1 MRDAVKYVLLLITAL
16 SFVFVAC
23 SDDSPSEVSDGEIEF
38 TLGTMTDSRDGQT
51 YKTVTIGNQTWMAEN
66 LNYAYTGISY
76 STPAFI
82 SDSTSWCYEGMKSNC
97 DAHGRLYT
105 WSAAM
110 DSAGLVSEANGVVA
124 CGLGKKCKPNKPHR
138 GICPEGW
145 HVPTQSE
152 FGALFKKVG
161 GVKVAGSKLKSTS
174 GWTEN
179 ANGMDA
185 IGFNAIPS
193 GYRYINGSYMLLEEV
208 VSMWSVAEYGINA
221 SYTQVFADVDSVTS
235 MFEAKSGGASLRCLK
250 D

>member
-1 MRDAVKYVLLLITAL
+1 MKYVLLLITAL

-23 SDDSPSEVSDGEIEF
+23 SDDSPSEVSDADIEF

-51 YKTVTIGNQTWMAEN
+51 YKTVMIGSQTWMAEN
-66 LNYAYTGISY
+66 LNYAYTGIAY

-82 SDSTSWCYEGMKSNC
+82 SDSTSWCYRNMESYC
-97 DAHGRLYT
+97 EVYGRLYT

-124 CGLGKKCKPNKPHR
+124 RGTDKKCKPNKPHQ

-152 FGALFKKVG
+152 YDALYKKIG
-161 GVKVAGSKLKSTS
+161 GEKIAGFKLKSTT
-174 GWTEN
+174 GWAEN
-179 ANGMDA
+179 GNGIDA
-185 IGFNAIPS
+185 VAIDIKPA
-193 GYRYINGSYMLLEEV
+193 GIRYDDGIYEGMNGSATLLSASEHEIGGAYVQRFIKTGV
-208 VSMWSVAEYGINA
+208 VYPQPFS
-221 SYTQVFADVDSVTS
+221 
-235 MFEAKSGGASLRCLK
+235 KSQGASLRCLK